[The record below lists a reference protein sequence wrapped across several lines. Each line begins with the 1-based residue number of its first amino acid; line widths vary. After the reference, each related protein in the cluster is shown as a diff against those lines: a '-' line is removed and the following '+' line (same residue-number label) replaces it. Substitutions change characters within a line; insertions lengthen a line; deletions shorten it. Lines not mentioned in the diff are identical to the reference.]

1 MSKQFKFVKT
11 PLNGLMRLERKV
23 IADDRGHFSRLYC
36 AEDLIEVGNNKSIA
50 QINHTLTR
58 KKGTV
63 RGMHFQY
70 PPHAETKIVSCIKGE
85 VYDVAIDLRKGS
97 PTFLQWH
104 VEILRE
110 NDCAS
115 FYIPDGFAHGFQTMT
130 NDCELLYFHTDFYS
144 PNEEGAV
151 NAFDPLLKID
161 WPLKVTEI
169 SQRDYNSTFLDSKFK
184 GIDIL

>member
-1 MSKQFKFVKT
+1 MSNKFKFVKT
-11 PLNGLMRLERKV
+11 PLNGLIRLEHKL
-23 IADDRGHFSRLYC
+23 IGDDRGHFSRLYC
-36 AEDLIEVGNNKSIA
+36 AEDLIGVGNNKSIA

-70 PPHAETKIVSCIKGE
+70 PPHSETKIVSCIKGE

-97 PTFLQWH
+97 STFLKWH
-104 VEILRE
+104 AEILRE

-115 FYIPDGFAHGFQTMT
+115 LYIPDGFAHGFQTMT
-130 NDCELLYFHTDFYS
+130 SDCELLYFHTDFYS
-144 PNEEGAV
+144 PREEGAV
-151 NAFDPLLKID
+151 NAFDPFLKID

-169 SQRDYNSTFLDSKFK
+169 SKRDSSHSFLNIEFT
-184 GIDIL
+184 GIEIL